1 MEIIDDFEIYL
12 NSISKFLWDIEKELP
27 ESEMKKQLDE
37 KLKKVV
43 KVFSFAVKDFKEQLK
58 NANEYEKIIIIH
70 DINIYAQTV
79 QNEVEKLFKSD

>member
-1 MEIIDDFEIYL
+1 MEIINDFEIYL

-27 ESEMKKQLDE
+27 ENEIKKQLYE
-37 KLKKVV
+37 KHKKLD

-58 NANEYEKIIIIH
+58 NANEYEKIIIIC